1 MRESAPTISAGI
13 ISADLM
19 CLGAQIALLEQAGIK
34 ALHFDVMDG
43 CFTPMLTV
51 GPPFIKSIKSN
62 LIKDVHLMIEE
73 PDEKAVEYINA
84 GADCITVHLEGVGQN
99 CAALLE
105 ELGEMDNVNDARRG
119 LVRGVAI
126 NPGTPVE
133 RLEPLLENLEMV
145 TLLAVDPVAGK
156 HPTMEQTRQRAAEVK
171 EMLAG
176 TKKDILWCIDGGVKR
191 DNCAEYAAMGADIFV
206 SGSALFAGGAIAENA
221 EAMLAAMRL

>member
-1 MRESAPTISAGI
+1 MS
-13 ISADLM
+13 
-19 CLGAQIALLEQAGIK
+19 LGTQITLLEQANIK

-51 GPPFIKSIKSN
+51 GPPFIKSVKSA

-73 PDEKAVEYINA
+73 PDEKAVEYVNA
-84 GADCITVHLEGVGQN
+84 GADCITVHLEGADD

-105 ELGEMDNVNDARRG
+105 ELGDMDNVNDSKRG

-145 TLLAVDPVAGK
+145 TLLAVDPVAGNN
-156 HPTMEQTRQRAAEVK
+156 PTMEQTRQRAAAVK

-191 DNCAEYAAMGADIFV
+191 DNCAEYAAMGADLFV

-221 EAMLAAMRL
+221 EAMLAAMRQ